1 MRTDKKIEKIRPE
14 LENWELP
21 SSISW
26 ELPIWNDELP
36 IWTQVPLWEDL
47 PNSKTVKN
55 DKRETK

>member
-1 MRTDKKIEKIRPE
+1 MRIDKKTEKIRPE
-14 LENWELP
+14 LEGWELP

-36 IWTQVPLWEDL
+36 IWTQLPLWEDL
-47 PNSKTVKN
+47 PTSKTVKN